1 MQQIS
6 AVPRICHCGAKIVR
20 PEGVGFRKTAAGIVG
35 LSGLETCGSVWAC
48 PVCNAKIMAR
58 RAFEL
63 GAAVTAWEAKGGRVA
78 LVTFTMRHNVGQD
91 LADLWSA
98 LAYAWGQVTA
108 GNQWVKD
115 TRRYGVEG
123 WVRVVEVTVSWD
135 NGWHVHIH
143 SLVFLPSDA
152 DQDTLNALHLRMFGR
167 WSRAL
172 QRRDLDAPLM
182 VGQDARIV
190 DGASDERLAMY
201 LTKAQDVPKIGMEL
215 THSQSKTARTEYGSL
230 TPWELLT
237 IVDESDEE
245 WLSLVARDLW
255 SEWEIV
261 SRGKRQIGWSKGLR
275 DRLGLGVEK
284 DDEEVAAEVVGDESD
299 TVLYVTPRGWAQM
312 RRTPVLIG
320 TALDTLDAFGA
331 GALRALLLEHGID
344 FEEV

>member
-6 AVPRICHCGAKIVR
+6 AVPRLCACGAKIVAAA
-20 PEGVGFRKTAAGIVG
+20 GVGFRKTAAGIVG

-63 GAAVTAWEAKGGRVA
+63 GAAVTAWEAKGGAVA

-98 LAYAWGQVTA
+98 LAYAWSKVTSGKA
-108 GNQWVKD
+108 WTTDKAWH
-115 TRRYGVEG
+115 GVAG

-143 SLVFLPSDA
+143 ALVMLDEGTQ
-152 DQDTLNALHLRMFGR
+152 QDTLDALHTSMFGR

-172 QRRDLDAPLM
+172 QRKGLDAPLM

-215 THSQSKTARTEYGSL
+215 THSQSKTARTEYGSM

-237 IVDESDEE
+237 LVDESEE
-245 WLSLVARDLW
+245 EHESLAARDLW
-255 SEWEIV
+255 AEWEVV

-275 DRLGLGVEK
+275 DLLGLGAEK
-284 DDEEVAAEVVGDESD
+284 DDDEVAAEVVGEDSD
-299 TVLYVTPRGWAQM
+299 TVLYVTPQGWAQM

-331 GALRALLLEHGID
+331 AALRTLLLEHGID
-344 FEEV
+344 FQEV